1 MANPPIQHE
10 ESGARGAFHLDQDGR
25 RLAQMTYSRTNAALV
40 VIDHTEV
47 DPSLGGQG
55 VGKRLLAALV
65 EWARSTN
72 TKVVPVCPFA
82 KAQFDRDPS
91 LRDVLQ

>member
-1 MANPPIQHE
+1 MNPPIQHE
-10 ESGARGAFHLDQDGR
+10 ESGTRGAFFLAEDDR
-25 RLAQMTYSRTNAALV
+25 RLAEMTYSRTNASLI

-55 VGKRLLAALV
+55 VGRRLLITLV
-65 EWARSTN
+65 DWARSTN

-82 KAQFDRDPS
+82 KAQFDRDAS